1 MNLKFCA
8 VFLVAGSLV
17 MSAQVASHAP
27 TAVAKTAPAAKV
39 APATS
44 SVITTKPVARVNGA
58 VLTDLDLAREMFAMF
73 PYARVHNGFP
83 KGMEPEIRRGA
94 LDMIIFEELLY
105 QEAKRR
111 GMTIPPEQLTKAE
124 ASFKKQFANKAEF
137 QQYLQVEANGSL
149 AAVKEKIRRSLLIE
163 KMLKAEITTKA
174 KPTPAQVRA
183 FYDKNPKLFEH
194 GETFHIQSISIIPPQ
209 NPTPDV
215 MKEAKARADE
225 AYKSA
230 KTTKGYRDFGLLAE
244 RVSDD
249 DFHVNFGDHKTK
261 AKEELPP
268 DIVKAAQAM
277 KAGDISNLMQLGN
290 NFTFFRLV
298 EHQSAGKASF
308 AEVRVKIGADMEK
321 QNVEQLRSALG
332 EKLRKNATIEKL

>member
-1 MNLKFCA
+1 LN
-8 VFLVAGSLV
+8 
-17 MSAQVASHAP
+17 AQVASHAP
-27 TAVAKTAPAAKV
+27 TGVAKKAPSKTSAA
-39 APATS
+39 PLP
-44 SVITTKPVARVNGA
+44 VITTKPVARVNGA
-58 VLTDLDLAREMFAMF
+58 VLTDLDLTREMFAMF
-73 PYARVHNGFP
+73 PYARLHSGFP

-111 GMTIPPEQLTKAE
+111 GVTIPPEQLAKAE
-124 ASFKKQFANKAEF
+124 VSFKKQFANKAEL
-137 QQYLQVEANGSL
+137 QQYMQVEANGSP

-163 KMLKAEITTKA
+163 KMLKTEITTKA

-209 NPTPDV
+209 NPSADV
-215 MKEAKARADE
+215 IKEAKARADE

-230 KTTKGYRDFGLLAE
+230 KTTKNYREFGLLAE

-268 DIVKAAQAM
+268 DVVKAAHAM
-277 KAGDISNLMQLGN
+277 KPGDISNLMQLGN

-298 EHQSAGKASF
+298 EHQSAGKTPF
-308 AEVRVKIGADMEK
+308 AEVRPQIQSDLEK
-321 QNVEQLRSALG
+321 QNIEQLRSALG
-332 EKLRKNATIEKL
+332 DKLRKNATIEKL